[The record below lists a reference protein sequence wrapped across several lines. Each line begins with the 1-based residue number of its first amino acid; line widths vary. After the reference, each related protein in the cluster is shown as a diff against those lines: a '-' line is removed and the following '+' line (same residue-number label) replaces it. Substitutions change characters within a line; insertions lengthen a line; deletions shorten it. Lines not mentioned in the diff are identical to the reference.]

1 MTADQIKKGQTVIL
15 ESITASPLT
24 LNFMEMGIMPGK
36 KLTLMRKAPLNG
48 PMAFLIEGNIIALR
62 VKEAKLLNVSQN

>member
-1 MTADQIKKGQTVIL
+1 LTADQIKKGQTVIL

>member
-1 MTADQIKKGQTVIL
+1 MIL

>member
-48 PMAFLIEGNIIALR
+48 PMAFLIEGNIIAMR

>member
-1 MTADQIKKGQTVIL
+1 MTADQIKSGQTVIL

-36 KLTLMRKAPLNG
+36 KLTLIRKAPFNG
-48 PMAFLIEGNIIALR
+48 PIAFLIDGNIIALR